1 MDQHA
6 IVAITNLAGTITYV
20 NDLFCKISQYS
31 REELIGKNH
40 RIINSGYH
48 PKEFFLIMYSKLM
61 KGETWK
67 GEIKNRAKDGSYYW
81 VDTTIVPLKNSNGR
95 PEQYIAIRT
104 DITKR
109 KATEEKLRQREAQF
123 HTIFDQAPLGIGI
136 IDFSNGKFKQVNPKY
151 CSMLGYSEKELL
163 SLSFQ
168 EITEPNDLTVCLSK
182 LQLLLEGNID
192 ILSMEKRYRK
202 KDNSLIWVNFTC
214 VPMQFEKKDNYY
226 HIVIVNDITESKKSI
241 VQMLEYTENLKM
253 LNATK
258 DKFFNIIAHDLR
270 NPFSGI
276 INLIDIILG
285 NTKEDEIQKDRNFKY
300 LLLMRDSSKSGFN
313 LLENLLQ
320 WARSQTGDIS
330 YYPTKIHFKSLVS
343 YTLPILIGNALK
355 KQITIETDLETD
367 DLIYADESLV
377 NTVLRNLLSNAI
389 KFTHP
394 NGKIKLSSK
403 KLIKYL
409 EIKIQDTGVGIESDN
424 LDKLFRI
431 DSKFT
436 NLGTEEE
443 KGTGLGLILC
453 KEFVEKHGGQI
464 WVESEFKVGTSF
476 YFTLPLY
483 N

>member
-1 MDQHA
+1 
-6 IVAITNLAGTITYV
+6 
-20 NDLFCKISQYS
+20 
-31 REELIGKNH
+31 
-40 RIINSGYH
+40 
-48 PKEFFLIMYSKLM
+48 
-61 KGETWK
+61 
-67 GEIKNRAKDGSYYW
+67 
-81 VDTTIVPLKNSNGR
+81 
-95 PEQYIAIRT
+95 
-104 DITKR
+104 
-109 KATEEKLRQREAQF
+109 
-123 HTIFDQAPLGIGI
+123 
-136 IDFSNGKFKQVNPKY
+136 
-151 CSMLGYSEKELL
+151 MLGYSEKELL

-355 KQITIETDLETD
+355 KQI
-367 DLIYADESLV
+367 
-377 NTVLRNLLSNAI
+377 
-389 KFTHP
+389 
-394 NGKIKLSSK
+394 
-403 KLIKYL
+403 
-409 EIKIQDTGVGIESDN
+409 QDTGVGIESDN